1 MKIVLRMCC
10 VCRKKQNKNDMVRLV
25 NTNEDIVVDNKKNFN
40 GKATYVCKTS
50 ECLDVLVKKRI
61 LNKVF
66 RKNIKNEI
74 YDKLKEELVVANS
87 NDTKN

>member
-25 NTNEDIVVDNKKNFN
+25 NTNEDIVVDNKKKFN

-50 ECLDVLVKKRI
+50 ECIDILVKKKI